1 MAVESAKMVTHPDSF
16 WDGVRAAIKTASFFL
31 KEEFARFDR
40 QKIEFKG
47 LHDLVSFADRSSEDM
62 LKEALMALDPTIG
75 FWGEEGGTDG
85 TSSSVYWLVD
95 PLDGTT
101 NFMHGIPHFAISVA
115 LVHSETVVAGF
126 VEDVMQGELYEAQQG
141 LGARCNGNFI
151 HTSGCQQLEH
161 ALIATGFPV
170 NQFEFAD
177 QIGGLVPKVMRHTR
191 GLRRFGSAALDLVHV
206 AKGRYEA
213 FYEFG
218 LKPWDVAAGAI
229 IVQEAG
235 GHVSDL
241 NGTEN
246 WLQGPSILASASKHL
261 HHQVVQLLEFN

>member
-1 MAVESAKMVTHPDSF
+1 MVKRPESF
-16 WDGVRAAIKTASFFL
+16 WADVRAAIKSASGYL
-31 KEEFARFDR
+31 KEEFEHFDR
-40 QKIEFKG
+40 QNIEFKG
-47 LHDLVSFADRSSEDM
+47 LHDLVSFADRNSEGM
-62 LKEALMALDPTIG
+62 LKEALMGLDSTIG
-75 FWGEEGGTDG
+75 FWGEESGAEGASKG
-85 TSSSVYWLVD
+85 IYWLVD

-115 LVHSETVVAGF
+115 LVNSGMVLAGF
-126 VEDVMQGELYEAQQG
+126 VKDVMQGDLFEAQQG
-141 LGARCNGNFI
+141 LGARCNGKPI
-151 HTSGCQQLEH
+151 HTSRCVQLEH

-170 NQFEFAD
+170 NQFELAN

-206 AKGRYEA
+206 SNGRYEA

-235 GHVSDL
+235 GHVTDL

-246 WLQGPSILASASKHL
+246 WLQGPSILASASKPL
-261 HHQVVQLLEFN
+261 HHQVIQLLEFD

>member
-1 MAVESAKMVTHPDSF
+1 MVNRPESF
-16 WDGVRAAIKTASFFL
+16 WADVRTAIKSASSYL
-31 KEEFARFDR
+31 KEEFEGFDR
-40 QKIEFKG
+40 QNIEFKG
-47 LHDLVSFADRSSEDM
+47 LHDLVSFADRTSEGM
-62 LKEALMALDPTIG
+62 LKESLMALDCNIG
-75 FWGEEGGTDG
+75 FLGEESGSDG
-85 TSSSVYWLVD
+85 SSNDVYWLVD

-115 LVHSETVVAGF
+115 LVHSGMVLAGF
-126 VEDVMQGELYEAQQG
+126 VEDVMQGDLFEAQQG
-141 LGARCNGNFI
+141 AGAFCNGKPI
-151 HTSGCQQLEH
+151 YTSRCLQLEH

-170 NQFEFAD
+170 NQFELAD
-177 QIGGLVPKVMRHTR
+177 HIGGLVPKVMRQTR

-206 AKGRYEA
+206 ARGRYEA

-235 GHVSDL
+235 GHVTDL

-246 WLQGPSILASASKHL
+246 WLQGPSILASASKPL
-261 HHQVVQLLEFN
+261 HHQVIQLLEFD